1 MLKNGVVTQTAL
13 RVILV
18 DDHSGFRAAVQSLL
32 ALDEQF
38 AVIASTDSAESA
50 LEIISRAVHDHEAP
64 PDLVVMDVNMAGMN
78 GMVGAARMVAE
89 HPGVKVVLC
98 STSPLSQLPPLPRHD
113 DITFVSKDSIDPDAL
128 REWASR
134 QRA

>member
-1 MLKNGVVTQTAL
+1 MLQNDVVTQRTL
-13 RVILV
+13 RVMLV

-32 ALDEQF
+32 ALDDQF
-38 AVIASTDSAESA
+38 TVIASTDSAEAA
-50 LEIISRAVHDHEAP
+50 LEIISFAVHDHEAP

-78 GMVGAARMVAE
+78 GMVGASRMVAE

-98 STSPLSQLPPLPRHD
+98 STAPLSQLPPLPRHN

-128 REWASR
+128 REWVSR
-134 QRA
+134 QRV

>member
-50 LEIISRAVHDHEAP
+50 
-64 PDLVVMDVNMAGMN
+64 
-78 GMVGAARMVAE
+78 
-89 HPGVKVVLC
+89 
-98 STSPLSQLPPLPRHD
+98 
-113 DITFVSKDSIDPDAL
+113 F
-128 REWASR
+128 
-134 QRA
+134 